1 MGRAATALV
10 RVVVAVCVLLIL
22 GWLALS
28 PVDPALY
35 PPARPERIAVTVIDH
50 GWHTGLALRP
60 DDLNGAAVR
69 LALPAPEAAERL
81 RWLAT
86 RFPGEDWI
94 EIGWGDAGFYQVTPG
109 VADID
114 PWLAFRALAW
124 PTPSVLQIVPGR
136 GPVREAYPNSD
147 LVDLDLSTAGFDRM
161 AAALAAS
168 VPPDGQ
174 RPPLGASL
182 YGWGAFFP
190 AVPSYHLFRTCNVWT
205 SALLRAAGVPSSAM
219 PSIYSGGLMA
229 ELRWRAI

>member
-1 MGRAATALV
+1 MRRAANALGHL
-10 RVVVAVCVLLIL
+10 VVSMLVLLIL

-35 PPARPERIAVTVIDH
+35 PPSGPERIPVTVIDH

-69 LALPAPEAAERL
+69 LASQAPEAAERL

-86 RFPGEDWI
+86 RYDEDWI
-94 EIGWGDAGFYQVTPG
+94 EVGWGDAAFYRTTPE
-109 VADID
+109 VADVD

-124 PTPSVLQIVPGR
+124 PTASVLQIVPGS
-136 GPVREAYPNSD
+136 GPVPAAYPHSG
-147 LVDLDLSTAGFDRM
+147 LVDLELSMAGFDRM
-161 AAALAAS
+161 AAALAAA
-168 VPPDGQ
+168 VPPYGQ

-205 SALLRAAGVPSSAM
+205 SRLLRAAGVPSSGL
-219 PSIYSGGLMA
+219 PSIHSGGLMA